1 MADTGTI
8 YLLTM
13 EYPPMRGGAGV
24 YCEELY
30 LAAKKDGISIQ
41 VIGPKTAKKK
51 LSKGTTLICQSKDRR
66 IGPVHG
72 KHALIKNLNLENHTL
87 HLAS

>member
-1 MADTGTI
+1 MPRSKTLEKILNMADTGTI

-30 LAAKKDGISIQ
+30 LATENEGVSIQ
-41 VIGPKTAKKK
+41 VIGPKTPKR
-51 LSKGTTLICQSKDRR
+51 LSERTTLICQSKDRR
-66 IGPVHG
+66 TGPVHG
-72 KHALIKNLNLENHTL
+72 KHALT
-87 HLAS
+87 